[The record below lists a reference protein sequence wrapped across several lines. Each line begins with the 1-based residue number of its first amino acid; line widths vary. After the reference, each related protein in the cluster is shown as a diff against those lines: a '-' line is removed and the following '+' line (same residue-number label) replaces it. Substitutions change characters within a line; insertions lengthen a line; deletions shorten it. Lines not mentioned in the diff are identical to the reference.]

1 MKDYSDPNN
10 LVRENYEWR
19 GKCDVNFTLP
29 GSISVDPDG
38 SKSVLCPSG
47 LGICEVQ
54 CGLSDCQRLE
64 VNCVDP
70 SQECR
75 LIRTKP
81 ESTSGEAACQNHGYD
96 AEQCNAVGKNA
107 AGDVCCVFDSSSN
120 ECKVAPEFVD
130 LCLPFDEATT
140 PLIECTKY
148 HTLVEGL
155 REPNGFRPFSKCV
168 PVSMM
173 PLQVGM
179 TEPPKIPGCMD
190 KDALNYD
197 PMAVSRIAMAPPR
210 MC

>member
-47 LGICEVQ
+47 LGICKVS
-54 CGLSDCQRLE
+54 CGLSDCLRLK
-64 VNCVDP
+64 VICVDP
-70 SQECR
+70 SQECQ
-75 LIRTKP
+75 LFRTSP

-96 AEQCNAVGKNA
+96 EQQCNAVGKNA
-107 AGDVCCVFDSSSN
+107 ADEVCCVFDSKSN
-120 ECKVAPEFVD
+120 ECHSQVD
-130 LCLPFDEATT
+130 VCLPYIDEMTT
-140 PLIECTKY
+140 PSIECTKY
-148 HTLVEGL
+148 HTLVEGS
-155 REPNGFRPFSKCV
+155 RQPNGFRPFSKCV

-173 PLQVGM
+173 ELQPGM

-190 KDALNYD
+190 KTALNYD

-210 MC
+210 MR